1 MITNQSTYRILFIS
15 ESNLNPSAEYFL
27 FRRFV
32 QLVLFSIK
40 HTTQTNK
47 QHTHVVTYETK
58 HEHTCRKSE
67 YKTKQSK
74 KPAPKSPKKAPKS
87 QKAAKKKPRRGEER
101 TKRSRDEIVF
111 SEAQRQRPQQQHC
124 YNKLLAFCCCCI
136 QTFLL
141 TSVAPLFCCC
151 CCCCA
156 TQESIPHPITLFFRP
171 PSSYPLSE
179 KTGDRRHHG
188 RSVRGTTSCIRFRST
203 DRKEAR

>member
-1 MITNQSTYRILFIS
+1 MRNTFCFDVL
-15 ESNLNPSAEYFL
+15 SNLYYFPSSTQHKQTSSTHTLSRTRPNMNTLVEKANIKRNNRKSL
-27 FRRFV
+27 HQKAQKRR
-32 QLVLFSIK
+32 QKAKKRQRKSQEEEK
-40 HTTQTNK
+40 KEQK
-47 QHTHVVTYETK
+47 EAETK
-58 HEHTCRKSE
+58 LFFRKHN
-67 YKTKQSK
+67 
-74 KPAPKSPKKAPKS
+74 
-87 QKAAKKKPRRGEER
+87 
-101 TKRSRDEIVF
+101 DNDHNNNID
-111 SEAQRQRPQQQHC
+111 C